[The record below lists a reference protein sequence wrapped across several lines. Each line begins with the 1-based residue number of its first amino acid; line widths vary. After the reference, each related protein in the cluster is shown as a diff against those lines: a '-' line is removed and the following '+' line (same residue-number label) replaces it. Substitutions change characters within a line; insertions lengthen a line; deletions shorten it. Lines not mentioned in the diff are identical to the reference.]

1 MASAA
6 PQTLGGR
13 DWANLTAGPAGAIAE
28 RVLSN
33 DYVDLLRFGAVCRAW
48 RAGSAHLRAHG
59 ALDRRFRPRRWI
71 LLPFA
76 SGTSRTR
83 RLFLNVVTGETVLL
97 VLPDLRSCY
106 LLGHTAEGLLVL
118 CRKGTHAVQLLNPMT
133 GQLADL
139 PHAAS
144 LLRSSGDALRHKL
157 RNLEARAAWR
167 QPR

>member
-6 PQTLGGR
+6 PQALGGR

-33 DYVDLLRFGAVCRAW
+33 DYVDLLRFRAVCRAW

-59 ALDRRFRPRRWI
+59 ALDRRFHPRRWTM
-71 LLPFA
+71 LPRAFNSR
-76 SGTSRTR
+76 SGR
-83 RLFLNVVTGETVLL
+83 RRFLNVSTGECARARI
-97 VLPDLRSCY
+97 PDLRSCY

-167 QPR
+167 RPR